1 MRYVQEVMAEFG
13 EEELGVYQKKYIY
26 EAIKEGER
34 LGYRYITK
42 WSKQDR
48 EAYLKRT
55 QGQCIRIL
63 GVDWDKYAAATNM
76 VCMEF
81 DRFHQDADGRIV
93 PLFKM
98 LFRIEIARS
107 DFTYVNAMNK
117 IIELNDEYKFDWI
130 AIDRGYGEVQLEMLH
145 KYGLEHEETGLAD
158 KVIGYQFSQ
167 KIEVTDPYTR
177 KKDSK
182 DLKPFMVNNSVNLF
196 EKGKIVLDPKDKT
209 MIQQLEEY
217 RVKSIS
223 ASGKPIYTDEN
234 EHAIDSMNLALLA
247 FEQHHGELLKKVF
260 SIKTIFIGTLDNRDV
275 DVKSRTLIGDEEV
288 EVPIGRIEAPSSTY
302 GIIGVTN
309 FSNHNINKRASTYK
323 RRTF

>member
-1 MRYVQEVMAEFG
+1 M
-13 EEELGVYQKKYIY
+13 
-26 EAIKEGER
+26 
-34 LGYRYITK
+34 
-42 WSKQDR
+42 
-48 EAYLKRT
+48 
-55 QGQCIRIL
+55 
-63 GVDWDKYAAATNM
+63 
-76 VCMEF
+76 
-81 DRFHQDADGRIV
+81 
-93 PLFKM
+93 
-98 LFRIEIARS
+98 
-107 DFTYVNAMNK
+107 
-117 IIELNDEYKFDWI
+117 
-130 AIDRGYGEVQLEMLH
+130 
-145 KYGLEHEETGLAD
+145 
-158 KVIGYQFSQ
+158 
-167 KIEVTDPYTR
+167 TDPYSR